1 MINDSVIQAY
11 NRMDSFT
18 KQIEKFMKDG
28 QSKKGR
34 KKEVERKDSKRGL
47 LSRSDDMRKY
57 SKTENEVL
65 DESRDQQKLVLGY
78 VLKIREAFEEVKNGR
93 ATNTK
98 S

>member
-28 QSKKGR
+28 QPKEGR

-57 SKTENEVL
+57 NKTENEVS

-93 ATNTK
+93 NTNTK